1 METLYSQRLNE
12 HVEHLA
18 RHAFRGEVWEKA
30 VIFLRQAGVKSFARS
45 ANREAATNFEHALT
59 ALARVPKTRDT
70 LEQSIDVSLALRN
83 ALWPLGEFEAGVR
96 YLREAEQL
104 ANELADHK
112 RLSWI
117 AAYPSEHTRQ
127 TGHAPSAPAFAE
139 RALAVAELA
148 DDQQLRVAAN
158 YYLGSSYFAAG
169 DYLRT
174 DEVFAKILQL
184 LEGDRFRERCGLAG
198 FPAVMSRAFWTLALT
213 ERGEFDDALLR
224 VQEAV
229 RLAEALDHPYSLIF
243 TLRSFAY
250 LHGSRGNLNHAVSLA
265 ERSLSLSHERGIS
278 QLWPDVAAVVG
289 HLYALSGRTTD
300 AISLLREALTTME
313 ARGHIQWRS
322 PLIMHLGEA
331 YLLDGKIE
339 DASRTATQ
347 GLTLSRKHGHRGS
360 EAWTLRLLGEIAL
373 RQDTSDLAAAEAHY
387 CAALTLASELGMY
400 PLVAHCHFGLATVHQ
415 RVGKRRREGL
425 EHLTT
430 STRIYRE
437 LDMPHWLKKVEL
449 ISGRSIG
456 MDESTP
462 KKRSRPTKQNKRSK
476 KLPTI

>member
-1 METLYSQRLNE
+1 
-12 HVEHLA
+12 
-18 RHAFRGEVWEKA
+18 
-30 VIFLRQAGVKSFARS
+30 
-45 ANREAATNFEHALT
+45 
-59 ALARVPKTRDT
+59 

-83 ALWPLGEFEAGVR
+83 ALWPLGEFEAGLR

-112 RLSWI
+112 RLGWI
-117 AAYPSEHTRQ
+117 AAYQSEHTRQ

-148 DDQQLRVAAN
+148 DDLPLRVAAN

-169 DYLRT
+169 DYLKT
-174 DEVFAKILQL
+174 DEFFSRILEL

-198 FPAVMSRAFWTLALT
+198 FPAVMSRAFWALALA

-250 LHGSRGNLNHAVSLA
+250 LHGTRGDLDHAVPLA

-278 QLWPDVAAVVG
+278 QLGPDVADVLG
-289 HLYALSGRTTD
+289 HLYALSGRTAD
-300 AISLLREALTTME
+300 ALSLLREALTTME
-313 ARGHIQWRS
+313 AKRHIQWRS

-331 YLLDGKIE
+331 FLLDGKME

-373 RQDTSDLAAAEAHY
+373 RQDPSDLAAAEAHY
-387 CAALTLASELGMY
+387 RAALTLASELGMY
-400 PLVAHCHFGLATVHQ
+400 PLVAHCHFSLGKVYQ
-415 RVGKRRREGL
+415 RVGKRQRKAL

-430 STRIYRE
+430 ATRIYHK

-449 ISGRSIG
+449 SSGVSIRTGESIPKQRS
-456 MDESTP
+456 
-462 KKRSRPTKQNKRSK
+462 KPTKQNKRSK
-476 KLPTI
+476 KQPTI